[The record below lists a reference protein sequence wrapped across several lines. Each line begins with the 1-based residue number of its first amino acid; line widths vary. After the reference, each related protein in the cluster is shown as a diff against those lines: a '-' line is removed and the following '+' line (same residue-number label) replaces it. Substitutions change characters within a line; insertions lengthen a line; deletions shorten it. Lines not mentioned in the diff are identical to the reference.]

1 MHYSITR
8 IAKLIAT
15 SLPILALSF
24 GQVAKAES
32 SESSF
37 IAEFNKIST
46 FASTIPSNGDVNPY
60 GIAIVPHTEGSLH
73 EGDIL
78 VSNFN
83 NNANLQG
90 TGTTI
95 VKIAPN
101 GTQSLFAQINR
112 NTVSPQSCPGG
123 IGLTTALTVLRSG
136 WVIVGSLPSADGTPA
151 TVGTGCLLV
160 LDSNGHVVDTI
171 TSNIKGPWDLTAVDS
186 QSSGTDDDEVTL
198 FVSNVLSGTPNIQP
212 TNQGTVVRLNL
223 KVSEHEK
230 PQVKS
235 STIIGTGFAEK
246 LDANNLVVGPTGL
259 ALGENETL
267 YVADTINSRITAIP
281 DAISRLSPTSG
292 VEVSSNGKLN
302 MPLGMQLAPNG
313 DILTVNAGDGNL
325 VETRPNGQQVGS
337 IQLSPMGAGTL
348 FNLLVV
354 KDKGIFFVNDGTNT
368 LNLFSGAH

>member
-1 MHYSITR
+1 MHHSITR
-8 IAKLIAT
+8 VAKLIAA
-15 SLPILALSF
+15 SLPMLALSF

-32 SESSF
+32 PESSF
-37 IAEFNKIST
+37 VAEFNKIST
-46 FASTIPSNGDVNPY
+46 FASTIPSNGDMNPY

-83 NNANLQG
+83 NNANFQG

-95 VKIAPN
+95 VKIKPD

-112 NTVSPQSCPGG
+112 NAVSPQSCPGG

-136 WVIVGSLPSADGTPA
+136 WVIVGSLPSTDGTAA

-160 LDSNGHVVDTI
+160 LDHNGHLVDTI

-186 QSSGTDDDEVTL
+186 KSGSADDDEVTL
-198 FVSNVLSGTPNIQP
+198 FVSNVLSGTITNNKQDFQA

-223 KVSEHEK
+223 KVSEDEK

-235 STIIGTGFAEK
+235 STVIGTGFAEK

-259 ALGENETL
+259 ALGEHET
-267 YVADTINSRITAIP
+267 
-281 DAISRLSPTSG
+281 
-292 VEVSSNGKLN
+292 
-302 MPLGMQLAPNG
+302 
-313 DILTVNAGDGNL
+313 
-325 VETRPNGQQVGS
+325 
-337 IQLSPMGAGTL
+337 
-348 FNLLVV
+348 
-354 KDKGIFFVNDGTNT
+354 
-368 LNLFSGAH
+368 

>member
-1 MHYSITR
+1 MHRCSITR
-8 IAKLIAT
+8 IAKLIAA
-15 SLPILALSF
+15 SLPMLALSL

-32 SESSF
+32 PEYPF
-37 IAEFNKIST
+37 VAQFNRIST
-46 FASTIPSNGDVNPY
+46 FASTVPTNGDVNPY
-60 GIAIVPHTEGSLH
+60 GIARVAHSEGSLH

-83 NNANLQG
+83 NSANLQG

-95 VKIAPN
+95 VKITPN

-112 NTVSPQSCPGG
+112 STVSPQSCPGG

-136 WVIVGSLPSADGTPA
+136 WVIVGSLPSVDGTAA

-160 LDSNGHVVDTI
+160 LDSNGHVVETI
-171 TSNIKGPWDLTAVDS
+171 TANIKGPWDLTTVDAKS
-186 QSSGTDDDEVTL
+186 DDDNKVTL
-198 FVSNVLSGTPNIQP
+198 FVSNVLSGTPTIQP
-212 TNQGTVVRLNL
+212 TPQGTVVRLNL

-230 PQVKS
+230 PYVES

-246 LDANNLVVGPTGL
+246 LDPANLVVGPTGL
-259 ALGENETL
+259 ALGEHEIL

-281 DAISRLSPTSG
+281 DAIDRKSPTNP
-292 VEVSSNGKLN
+292 VEVSSGDKLN

-313 DILTVNAGDGNL
+313 NILTVNAGDGNL
-325 VETRPNGQQVGS
+325 VETRPDGRQVGT

-354 KDKGIFFVNDGTNT
+354 QDKGIYFVNDGTNT
-368 LNLFSGAH
+368 LNLFSR